1 MRFWLKIIAA
11 VLLVAAPVGA
21 APGKYVAE
29 VNGSKISRAAAEKRL
44 WTLYGSSITDE
55 LITAE
60 VVAQTAKKLGVA
72 VPPAE
77 LDRAFA
83 ELRAASGG
91 DTVFAKALAERGVAE
106 ADVKT
111 ALGKQL
117 LTAAV
122 VKKVAGITVTDAAAE
137 KFFKENADKFGSPA
151 SAKIRELFLADRRQA
166 DDMLAALNAG
176 ADFEKLARTRSADPA
191 ASATGGEM
199 GYVPLARLMPQAAE
213 AVSAAAVGA
222 HTGVID
228 TGKGFSILLVEDKRP
243 GVPAEFGTVKA
254 DVVRALEQAEID
266 KAAPAVL
273 ARLRADAKI
282 KKFD

>member
-1 MRFWLKIIAA
+1 MRYGFNIIA
-11 VLLVAAPVGA
+11 VVMLLAAQAGA
-21 APGKYVAE
+21 APNKYVAE
-29 VNGSKISRAAAEKRL
+29 VNGSKISRVEAEKRL
-44 WTLYGSSITDE
+44 WTLYGASITEE

-60 VVAQTAKKLGVA
+60 VVAQTAKKLGVS

-91 DTVFAKALAERGVAE
+91 DSVFGKALAERGVTE
-106 ADVKT
+106 AAVKT

-122 VKKVAGITVTDAAAE
+122 VKKVAGITVTDEAAE
-137 KFFKENADKFGSPA
+137 KFFKENADKFGAPA

-176 ADFEKLARTRSADPA
+176 ADFEKLARARSADPA

-199 GYVPLARLMPQAAE
+199 GYVPLARLMPQAA
-213 AVSAAAVGA
+213 AAIDATAVGA

-228 TGKGFSILLVEDKRP
+228 TGKGFSILLVEDKRAA
-243 GVPAEFGTVKA
+243 VPAEFGMVKA
-254 DVVRALEQAEID
+254 DVLRALEQAEID